1 MSRNGDIVQS
11 LGGEERTFR
20 FGLAEHR
27 RLQEK
32 LGVGLSLIVQA
43 LHPYVTALQARDANG
58 APVFSLDQII
68 LTKLLGDIRPEHI
81 REVLFQGL
89 WGGGMSPE
97 EAAVLCRDCVE
108 PPRGILHTAP
118 IAYAVAIAALLGPDD
133 EDAASGRAG
142 GETGS
147 PSPTEKSGSATTAST
162 RSATGTR
169 RKRSTP

>member
-97 EAAVLCRDCVE
+97 EAAALPRLRRAAARYTAHGAHRLCGRHRS
-108 PPRGILHTAP
+108 PAG
-118 IAYAVAIAALLGPDD
+118 
-133 EDAASGRAG
+133 SG
-142 GETGS
+142 
-147 PSPTEKSGSATTAST
+147 
-162 RSATGTR
+162 
-169 RKRSTP
+169 